1 MKLKKSF
8 KKLYHVMFF
17 IMIDCCFTLYI
28 LLTVS
33 AFLTYQWFVN
43 LNSSTIL
50 YYYDTMSVL
59 WFSILISTILT
70 KILYRPLLS
79 SIWFQPLWDKIND
92 SE

>member
-1 MKLKKSF
+1 MKSKKSF
-8 KKLYHVMFF
+8 KKIYHVMLF
-17 IMIDCCFTLYI
+17 IMIDCCLTLYI

-43 LNSSTIL
+43 LNSFTIL

-59 WFSILISTILT
+59 WFIILISTILT

-79 SIWFQPLWDKIND
+79 SIWFQPLRDKIND

>member
-1 MKLKKSF
+1 MKSKKKF
-8 KKLYHVMFF
+8 KKIYHVMFF

-43 LNSSTIL
+43 LNSSTIF

-79 SIWFQPLWDKIND
+79 SIWFQTLLDKISD

>member
-1 MKLKKSF
+1 MKSKKSF
-8 KKLYHVMFF
+8 KKIYHVTFF
-17 IMIDCCFTLYI
+17 IVIDCCFTLYF

-33 AFLTYQWFVN
+33 TFLTYQWFVN
-43 LNSSTIL
+43 LNSSTII

-79 SIWFQPLWDKIND
+79 SIWFQPLLDKIND

>member
-1 MKLKKSF
+1 MKSKKSF

-43 LNSSTIL
+43 LNSSTI